1 MLFSQPL
8 FQLSPRLI
16 EVGYSLKEFLCV
28 LVEVVGV
35 VFGVG
40 VEVVLRAEVP
50 VAAVPAVVA
59 VPAVSTTV
67 VAAAVIAVSA
77 VEASVPA
84 VTVATVVSA
93 IPAVKAVPAV
103 SATVVASAWTTL
115 RLYVAFRLRSEG
127 AHRESHL
134 ACLGIDLKEFHVNFL
149 TNCKDIL
156 YILCLVP
163 SDL

>member
-1 MLFSQPL
+1 M
-8 FQLSPRLI
+8 
-16 EVGYSLKEFLCV
+16 
-28 LVEVVGV
+28 

-40 VEVVLRAEVP
+40 VEVVLRTEVP

-67 VAAAVIAVSA
+67 VAAAVISVSA